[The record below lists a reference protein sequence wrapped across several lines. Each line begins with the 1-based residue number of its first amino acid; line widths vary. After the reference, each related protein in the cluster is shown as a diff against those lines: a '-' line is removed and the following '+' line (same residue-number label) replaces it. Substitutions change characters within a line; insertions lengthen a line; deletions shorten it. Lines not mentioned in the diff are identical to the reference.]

1 MPVTDAAGRQA
12 ILSRGY
18 AQVHEDDTERAMR
31 PGLES
36 VVTVAGLNALV
47 PSQTRVGTAQGFC
60 CHGRADRTGW
70 SAAAPHCRRDID
82 AARLVTGNRRTKG
95 MRGSDHPSG
104 AISGTI
110 KS

>member
-1 MPVTDAAGRQA
+1 MPVTDAAGQQA

-31 PGLES
+31 PGLEL

-60 CHGRADRTGW
+60 CHGRADRSIT
-70 SAAAPHCRRDID
+70 SRIF
-82 AARLVTGNRRTKG
+82 RTF
-95 MRGSDHPSG
+95 
-104 AISGTI
+104 GTDGFFI
-110 KS
+110 Q